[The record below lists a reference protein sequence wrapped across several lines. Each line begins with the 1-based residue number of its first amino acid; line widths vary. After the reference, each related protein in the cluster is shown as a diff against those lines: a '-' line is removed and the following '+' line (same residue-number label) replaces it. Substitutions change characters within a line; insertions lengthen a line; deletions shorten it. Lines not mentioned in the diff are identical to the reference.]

1 MLLPL
6 TAAVVDM
13 VAAVVDMAVA
23 GSTAVAAGDFV
34 PAGAVV
40 HSSQVGIAARHSS
53 RVDNAPLHSSQVR
66 IAARHSSQV
75 RIAPLHSSQVRIAAR
90 HSSRV
95 NIAHGHSSQV
105 GIAAISGTAV
115 GGITALA
122 RAGYGRTIT
131 ASTCGPA
138 IKGDRRVGIISFHA
152 PLARPQISRPALP
165 RAGRF
170 VAPLPGCPLA

>member
-1 MLLPL
+1 
-6 TAAVVDM
+6 M
-13 VAAVVDMAVA
+13 VAAMVDIAVA

-40 HSSQVGIAARHSS
+40 HSSQVGIAALRSLPVGIAAL
-53 RVDNAPLHSSQVR
+53 RSSQVG
-66 IAARHSSQV
+66 
-75 RIAPLHSSQVRIAAR
+75 IAAR

-122 RAGYGRTIT
+122 RAGYGRTFT

-138 IKGDRRVGIISFHA
+138 IKGRS
-152 PLARPQISRPALP
+152 S
-165 RAGRF
+165 GRD
-170 VAPLPGCPLA
+170 

>member
-1 MLLPL
+1 M
-6 TAAVVDM
+6 AA
-13 VAAVVDMAVA
+13 A
-23 GSTAVAAGDFV
+23 GSTALAAGDFV

-40 HSSQVGIAARHSS
+40 HSSQVGITALRSLQVGIAALRSLQ
-53 RVDNAPLHSSQVR
+53 VDN
-66 IAARHSSQV
+66 
-75 RIAPLHSSQVRIAAR
+75 APLHSSQVRIAAR

-131 ASTCGPA
+131 ASTCGHA
-138 IKGDRRVGIISFHA
+138 IKGDGLIRGEY
-152 PLARPQISRPALP
+152 PPTLP
-165 RAGRF
+165 EDT
-170 VAPLPGCPLA
+170 